1 MSQNIFTK
9 NAAELAED
17 AELARRALWRDEER
31 IPVQVVDRLIES
43 ENPVRVWREYRRLS
57 RRQLAETAGIATA
70 YLSQIETG
78 RRGGSSK
85 VLRAIATAL
94 DVDLDDIVR
103 ESQSAFLSP
112 LRRPSGPRPDPRQSQ
127 PWPAAACSWCGCVP
141 LGPRWVPGL
150 KTPRDGRDR
159 ASGSEVNS

>member
-1 MSQNIFTK
+1 MAIRQCNLVSQNIFTK

-17 AELARRALWRDEER
+17 TELARRALWRDEER
-31 IPVQVVDRLIES
+31 IPVEVVDRLIES

-57 RRQLAETAGIATA
+57 RRQLAETAGITTA

-103 ESQSAFLSP
+103 VS
-112 LRRPSGPRPDPRQSQ
+112 
-127 PWPAAACSWCGCVP
+127 
-141 LGPRWVPGL
+141 
-150 KTPRDGRDR
+150 
-159 ASGSEVNS
+159 

>member
-1 MSQNIFTK
+1 MSVQIIRRK
-9 NAAELAED
+9 GEPEWAVIPYEEYERLRDAAELAED
-17 AELARRALWRDEER
+17 AELARRALRRDEER
-31 IPVQVVDRLIES
+31 IPVEVVDRLIER

-57 RRQLAETAGIATA
+57 RRQLAERAGITTA

-103 ESQSAFLSP
+103 ES
-112 LRRPSGPRPDPRQSQ
+112 
-127 PWPAAACSWCGCVP
+127 
-141 LGPRWVPGL
+141 
-150 KTPRDGRDR
+150 
-159 ASGSEVNS
+159 